1 MELYKILI
9 KSRLVFNLLHI
20 QRASRGAGHKRVT
33 VDETGCGFDSHSRK
47 LNMKCFY
54 FSCYNNEAFSP
65 PLNTQYLQK
74 TLERGERES
83 VLMGMES

>member
-1 MELYKILI
+1 MCNYNIHNVFITIHCNIQL
-9 KSRLVFNLLHI
+9 RLVVA
-20 QRASRGAGHKRVT
+20 QGHKRVT

-47 LNMKCFY
+47 LNMKCFH

-65 PLNTQYLQK
+65 PLNTQCLQK